1 MCCERCDGLMVL
13 DRLVDLR
20 SSELWLSAWRCAN
33 CGNVVDDQIR
43 RHRVEPP
50 TLRRGRHASHNG
62 SPIISSDPCSA
73 TATRDGAIPELIPP

>member
-50 TLRRGRHASHNG
+50 TLRRGRHASHPA
-62 SPIISSDPCSA
+62 S
-73 TATRDGAIPELIPP
+73 L